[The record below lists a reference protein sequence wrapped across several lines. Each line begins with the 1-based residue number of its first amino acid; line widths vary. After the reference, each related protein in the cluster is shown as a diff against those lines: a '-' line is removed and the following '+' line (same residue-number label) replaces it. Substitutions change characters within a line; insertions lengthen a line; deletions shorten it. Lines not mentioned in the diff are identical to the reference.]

1 MGWLD
6 AAKTV
11 FGSGG
16 TPAARPSVPST
27 RDQDRQRKRAA
38 KDTAARQ
45 KRVTA
50 YKRRVARGDEGLP
63 FGKRGDW
70 S

>member
-1 MGWLD
+1 MGWM
-6 AAKTV
+6 KTV

-16 TPAARPSVPST
+16 TPAAKPSVPST
-27 RDQDRQRKRAA
+27 RDQEKTKSKKA
-38 KDTAARQ
+38 KETAARQ

-50 YKRRVARGDEGLP
+50 YKRRVARGDQGLD

-70 S
+70 T